1 MTDPYDQNQDV
12 VQGLVKIVEQVSAN
26 ANLSEVLPVANVSEN
41 LSDLHNR
48 LLIVRARQQR
58 VSELVG
64 TLIRVQ
70 ANVRKLVL
78 DRKSEL
84 SSAEAKVIVPTKTV
98 FQADDYS
105 SAMERN
111 AKLKGKTL
119 EERIALTAAEKLQV
133 DVDAALA
140 YANNAYREL
149 GNQAFDVSTRI
160 KVLGM
165 EGTLG

>member
-1 MTDPYDQNQDV
+1 MTDPYEQNQV
-12 VQGLVKIVEQVSAN
+12 VAEILLRTVTQVSESVD
-26 ANLSEVLPVANVSEN
+26 LSEIINPPHLGETLA
-41 LSDLHNR
+41 DLHNR
-48 LLIVRARQQR
+48 LLAIRARQQR

-64 TLIRVQ
+64 TLIRIQ

-84 SSAEAKVIVPTKTV
+84 SSAEAKVTVPTKSV

-119 EERIALTAAEKLQV
+119 EERIALTAADKLQV
-133 DVDAALA
+133 DADAALA
-140 YANNAYREL
+140 YAQNAYREL
-149 GNQAFDVSTRI
+149 GNQAYDVNTRI